1 MNRKSFKLAVSSL
14 MLALA
19 MPVMSQET
27 NEYLQPCDKPLPKYT
42 MVWSGNM
49 LEDPE
54 GFQKQMEEMMKSPR
68 TYDVECW
75 STKVEPSFEEDYEI
89 KCIYNRQSEK
99 CRLELMVEN
108 QKEPHVLEID
118 EELTYQIK
126 NLIDAAVYSASNLPG
141 KQWMQQKLDNLKSG
155 NGGMAVAVGLD
166 GTIYRFF
173 NREHGAKC
181 WSPGGGNN
189 AALVAINQALY
200 NAIGK
205 KDVEI
210 INSKLP
216 EIKSLAKKYASLLQ
230 EPYREYY
237 LLRIEKKPS
246 EWITD

>member
-1 MNRKSFKLAVSSL
+1 M
-14 MLALA
+14 
-19 MPVMSQET
+19 
-27 NEYLQPCDKPLPKYT
+27 
-42 MVWSGNM
+42 
-49 LEDPE
+49 
-54 GFQKQMEEMMKSPR
+54 
-68 TYDVECW
+68 
-75 STKVEPSFEEDYEI
+75 
-89 KCIYNRQSEK
+89 
-99 CRLELMVEN
+99 
-108 QKEPHVLEID
+108 
-118 EELTYQIK
+118 
-126 NLIDAAVYSASNLPG
+126 
-141 KQWMQQKLDNLKSG
+141 
-155 NGGMAVAVGLD
+155 AVGLD

>member
-54 GFQKQMEEMMKSPR
+54 GFQKQMEEIMKAPR
-68 TYDVECW
+68 NYDVVCW
-75 STKVEPSFEEDYEI
+75 STKVEPSFEESFEI
-89 KCIYNRQSEK
+89 QCVCNRESKE
-99 CRLELMVEN
+99 CRLELKVQN
-108 QKEPHVLEID
+108 QTEPHVLEID
-118 EELTYQIK
+118 EDLAYQIR
-126 NLIDAAVYSASNLPG
+126 NLIDAAVFSASNLPD
-141 KQWMQQKLDNLKSG
+141 KQWMQQKLDNLKTG
-155 NGGMAVAVGLD
+155 NGGMIMVAGLD
-166 GTIYRFF
+166 GTTYRFF
-173 NREHGAKC
+173 NRQYGAKC
-181 WSPGGGNN
+181 WSPRNGNN
-189 AALVAINQALY
+189 AALVAINQAMY
-200 NAIGK
+200 DAIGK